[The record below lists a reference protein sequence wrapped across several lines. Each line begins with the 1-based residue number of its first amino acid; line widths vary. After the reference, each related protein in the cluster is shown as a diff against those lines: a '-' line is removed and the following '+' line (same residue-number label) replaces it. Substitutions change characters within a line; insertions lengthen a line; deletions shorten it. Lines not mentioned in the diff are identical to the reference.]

1 VSSVAEEVAAL
12 RGTRSATLR
21 DLITHPPFARLLA
34 AMSVSSLGDWVGFL
48 AVTSLVTDLA
58 AGTATA
64 GFAVAGLMI
73 ARTLPAVL
81 LGPLAGALV
90 DRVDRKRIMITADLS
105 RGAMYAAMVF
115 LDQLATIYVLS
126 FAIESLSLVWGPAR
140 DASLPNLVP
149 RRQLAN
155 ANSIAL
161 ASTYGTL
168 PLGGIVFAVLVSVND
183 LLVPLLPFLDAH
195 DVGVPLFLDAG
206 TFLFSAAMLSRVTI
220 RTPSTARVA
229 GPLDFSR
236 IWRDVVDGVRFLRED
251 SMASAMTAGIVVA
264 FSAVGAVLALGRIFV
279 EGSLDAGSRGWGFI
293 VTSFGIGMGL
303 GMAGANQVAR
313 VIQRVSVFPWSM
325 VAAALSLF
333 VLAAMPNLG
342 FASVMT
348 VWLGAFCGI
357 AWVTGYTLLQE
368 NVQDEFRGRTF
379 ASLTVLSR
387 MGLFLSLASFPT
399 LAGIYGSA
407 GARFGLDGVRLALAS
422 AGLAVA
428 IAGLQTRRLLKRYR
442 LSRPEPLTLVPKLK
456 RPPATGFFIA
466 FEGVEGA
473 GKGTM
478 IDLAERHLRE
488 EGYDVLVTREPGGT
502 ALGERVRSLLLDPG
516 TGTLDARTE
525 ALLFAASR
533 AQTVHSVIRPALAEG
548 KVVLCDR
555 YVDSSLAYQGWGRGL
570 GEQDI
575 LTLNV
580 WATQGL
586 FPDLVILLHLEPER
600 GLLRSTEAPDRME
613 LEGQDFHAKVAD
625 AYLKIAEE
633 HPERFV
639 VVDADRDPAE
649 VFDAVREAIERALE
663 REEDIRRPNA
673 VTPAGGTTAEDGPRD
688 GAGGPAADGA
698 DPGAPAGS

>member
-1 VSSVAEEVAAL
+1 MASVADEVAAL
-12 RGTRSATLR
+12 RGTRSATLG

-48 AVTSLVTDLA
+48 AVTALVADLA
-58 AGTATA
+58 GGTGGAA
-64 GFAVAGLMI
+64 FSVAGLML

-81 LGPLAGALV
+81 FGPIAGALV
-90 DRVDRKRIMITADLS
+90 DRLDRKRIMIIADLS

-115 LDQLATIYVLS
+115 IGQLWAIYALS
-126 FAIESLSLVWGPAR
+126 FVIESFSLVWGPAR

-168 PLGGIVFAVLVSVND
+168 PLGGIVFTVLVGLNA
-183 LLVPLLPFLDAH
+183 LLSHAIPILEGRDQA
-195 DVGVPLFLDAG
+195 VPLFLDAA
-206 TFLFSAAMLSRVTI
+206 TFVFSAAMISRVPI
-220 RTPSTARVA
+220 TPSPAMLTGR
-229 GPLDFSR
+229 LDFSR
-236 IWRDVVDGVRFLRED
+236 VWRDVLDGIRFLRED

-264 FSAVGAVLALGRIFV
+264 FSAVGAVLALAPIFV
-279 EGSLDAGSRGWGFI
+279 VNTLAAEKGGWGFM
-293 VTSFGIGMGL
+293 VTAFGVGIGL
-303 GMAGANQVAR
+303 GMASANQVSR
-313 VIQRVSVFPWSM
+313 LIDRVSIFPWSIV
-325 VAAALSLF
+325 VAAATLF
-333 VLAAMPNLG
+333 VLSAMPT
-342 FASVMT
+342 FALAAVVT
-348 VWLGAFCGI
+348 VWLGAFCGL

-368 NVQDEFRGRTF
+368 NVRDEFRGRTF

-387 MGLFLSLASFPT
+387 MGLFLSLATFPT
-399 LAGIYGSA
+399 LAGVYGTLGA
-407 GARFGLDGVRLALAS
+407 GSELGIRLALAS
-422 AGLAVA
+422 AGIAVA
-428 IAGLQTRRLLKRYR
+428 IAGLNTWRLLKRYR
-442 LSRPEPLTLVPKLK
+442 LSRPQALTLVPKLK

-466 FEGVEGA
+466 FEGVEGS
-473 GKGTM
+473 GKGTQVAM
-478 IDLAERHLRE
+478 AEEFMRS

-502 ALGERVRSLLLDPG
+502 VVGERVRELLLDPN
-516 TGTLDARTE
+516 TGKLDSRTE

-548 KVVLCDR
+548 KVVICDR

-580 WATQGL
+580 WGTQGL

-625 AYLKIAEE
+625 AYLRIAEE

-639 VVDADRDPAE
+639 VIEADKPPAE
-649 VFDAVREAIERALE
+649 VFDAVRAALDKALGE
-663 REEDIRRPNA
+663 REE
-673 VTPAGGTTAEDGPRD
+673 GG
-688 GAGGPAADGA
+688 GAGSLKPVA
-698 DPGAPAGS
+698 DPEEADADASTSGDEPGSEALPAD

>member
-1 VSSVAEEVAAL
+1 VSSVADEVAAL

-48 AVTSLVTDLA
+48 AVTSLVANLA
-58 AGTATA
+58 GGAGGAA
-64 GFAVAGLMI
+64 FAVSGLML

-81 LGPLAGALV
+81 FGPLAGTLV
-90 DRVDRKRIMITADLS
+90 DRIDRKRIMVVADLA
-105 RGAMYAAMVF
+105 RGGMYAAMVF
-115 LDQLATIYVLS
+115 LGQLWAIYVLS
-126 FAIESLSLVWGPAR
+126 FLIECLSLAWGPAR

-155 ANSIAL
+155 ANSMAL

-168 PLGGIVFAVLVSVND
+168 PMGGIVFTLLVGLNT
-183 LLVPLLPFLDAH
+183 LLSHAIPLLRGRDHAVPLLVDA
-195 DVGVPLFLDAG
+195 A
-206 TFLFSAAMLSRVTI
+206 TFLFSAAMISRVTVRSPIGRAMGRLELSRV
-220 RTPSTARVA
+220 
-229 GPLDFSR
+229 
-236 IWRDVVDGVRFLRED
+236 WRDVIDGIRFLRED
-251 SMASAMTAGIVVA
+251 SIASAMTAGIVVA
-264 FSAVGAVLALGRIFV
+264 FSAVGAVLALGPIFV
-279 EGSLDAGSRGWGFI
+279 VRTLDAGNAGWGFI
-293 VTSFGIGMGL
+293 VTAFGVGIGL
-303 GMAGANQVAR
+303 GMASATPVAR
-313 VIQRVSVFPWSM
+313 ILERVSILPWSL
-325 VAAALSLF
+325 VIAAGTLF
-333 VLAAMPNLG
+333 VLASMPNLG
-342 FASVMT
+342 LAAVVT
-348 VWLGAFCGI
+348 VWLGAFCGL

-368 NVQDEFRGRTF
+368 NVLDEFRGRTF

-399 LAGIYGSA
+399 LAGIYDAAGS
-407 GARFGLDGVRLALAS
+407 RFELDGVRLALAS
-422 AGLAVA
+422 AGIAVA
-428 IAGLQTRRLLKRYR
+428 LAGLNTRRLLKRYR

-456 RPPATGFFIA
+456 RPPSTGFFIA
-466 FEGVEGA
+466 FEGVEGS
-473 GKGTM
+473 GKGTQIQM
-478 IDLAERHLRE
+478 AAEHLQR
-488 EGYDVLVTREPGGT
+488 EGYDVLLTREPGGT
-502 ALGERVRSLLLDPG
+502 ELGERLRSLLLDPE
-516 TGTLDARTE
+516 TGVVDARTE

-548 KVVLCDR
+548 KVVICDR

-600 GLLRSTEAPDRME
+600 GLLRSTDAPDRME

-639 VVDADRDPAE
+639 VIDADRAPAD
-649 VFDAVREAIERALE
+649 VSDQVREAIEKALE
-663 REEDIRRPNA
+663 REAEVARRSAAEGPSA
-673 VTPAGGTTAEDGPRD
+673 AEDVTGVT
-688 GAGGPAADGA
+688 
-698 DPGAPAGS
+698 DPPDAGSAAPDPDGG